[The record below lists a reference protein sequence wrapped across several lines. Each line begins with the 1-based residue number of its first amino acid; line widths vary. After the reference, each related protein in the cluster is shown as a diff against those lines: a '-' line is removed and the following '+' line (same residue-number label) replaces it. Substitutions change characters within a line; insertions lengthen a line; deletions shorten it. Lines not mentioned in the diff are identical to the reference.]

1 MARSRSC
8 WISLL
13 ALVLL
18 VGCQSERQ
26 DDHPTLDF
34 DAILQPDALES
45 YLVDH
50 VGISGFGG
58 EVFCAYEPFDTLQ
71 VVEGKAYLW
80 VLCQEY
86 YLEQE
91 SLNRGSGV
99 SLPVALRIQEIDGR
113 YEIMDSFFPRDGT
126 YFGSDVRDAFPVC
139 TWAYIMPRSVEEIHQ
154 YNFRVNKLESE
165 AEMKSRAYY
174 GF

>member
-1 MARSRSC
+1 MARSRSW
-8 WISLL
+8 WISFL

-18 VGCQSERQ
+18 VGCRSERH
-26 DDHPTLDF
+26 DDHPTMDF
-34 DAILQPDALES
+34 DPILQIDALES

-71 VVEGKAYLW
+71 GVGGKAYLW

-91 SLNRGSGV
+91 ALNRGSGV
-99 SLPVALRIQEIDGR
+99 SLPVVLRIQEIDGR
-113 YEIMDSFFPRDGT
+113 YEILDSSFPRDGA
-126 YFGSDVRDAFPVC
+126 YYGSDVRAAFPEC
-139 TWAYIMPRSVEEIHQ
+139 TWAHIMPRSVEEIHQ
-154 YNFRVNKLESE
+154 YNDRANKLESE
-165 AEMKSRAYY
+165 TEMKARAYY